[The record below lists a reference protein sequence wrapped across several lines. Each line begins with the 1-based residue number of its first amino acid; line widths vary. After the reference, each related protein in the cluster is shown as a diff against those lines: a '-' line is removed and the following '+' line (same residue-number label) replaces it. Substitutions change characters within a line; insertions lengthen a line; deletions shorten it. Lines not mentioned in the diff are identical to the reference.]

1 VRSEAEKYKFANI
14 PPNNGNIYKIVKQMN
29 RSKQDVVGERCIKN
43 EAGELSLS
51 DEKMKAWVEHYAK
64 LLHVEFEWP
73 SDLLPEAALMEGPAP
88 PVILDIICK
97 ALRKI
102 KSGKAAGPSGVI
114 AEMLKAS
121 GEEGITM
128 LRHLTEKAFSEGVT
142 PRDWEERC
150 IINLYKD
157 KGDALDRD
165 SYQGLK
171 LTDQAMK
178 LMERVLDTFI
188 RRMVNIDAM

>member
-1 VRSEAEKYKFANI
+1 
-14 PPNNGNIYKIVKQMN
+14 MN

-43 EAGELSLS
+43 DAGELSLS
-51 DEKMKAWVEHYAK
+51 DEEKMKAWVEHYAR
-64 LLHVEFEWP
+64 LLHVEFDWP
-73 SDLLPEAALMEGPAP
+73 SDLFPEDAPVEGLAP

-97 ALRKI
+97 ALRKMER
-102 KSGKAAGPSGVI
+102 GKATGPSGII
-114 AEMLKAS
+114 AEILKAS
-121 GEEGITM
+121 GEGGITM
-128 LRHLTEKAFSEGVT
+128 LRHLPEKAFSEDVI
-142 PRDWEERC
+142 PRDWKESC

-157 KGDALDRD
+157 KDDALDRD

-188 RRMVNIDAM
+188 RRMVNIDTM